1 MEQIVDQKIAALVPQ
16 IQQAALQQARR
27 ELLEALAFDVETVV
41 RVAMHNGETIFRD
54 SKTQRVIAD
63 NIMWEIRKRLSGLS
77 F

>member
-63 NIMWEIRKRLSGLS
+63 NIMREIRKRLNQ
-77 F
+77 